1 MAARKNNKG
10 TSLLE
15 VMAAMLVL
23 AIGIMGIAPLM
34 IVTSD
39 SNSFSRE
46 LTRAN
51 TLASDKIEELRAGG
65 GYAPL
70 PYVRNETNIE
80 SKYSRTT
87 RIDAYESDVTVPPGV
102 YRLHITMNWTDQ
114 NGLPRSTEYWTYT
127 TRR

>member
-1 MAARKNNKG
+1 MTNLFNNKG

-34 IVTSD
+34 VVTSD

-70 PYVRNETNIE
+70 PYIRNEINIE
-80 SKYSRTT
+80 NKYNRTI
-87 RIDAYESDVTVPPGV
+87 RIDAYESDITVPPGV
-102 YRLHITMNWTDQ
+102 YRIHVTMNWTDQ

>member
-1 MAARKNNKG
+1 MAAKLNNKG

-51 TLASDKIEELRAGG
+51 TLASDRIEQLRAGG
-65 GYAPL
+65 GYSPL
-70 PYVRNETNIE
+70 PYIRNETNIE
-80 SKYSRTT
+80 SKYNRTT
-87 RIDAYESDVTVPPGV
+87 RIDANDSDATVPPGV
-102 YRLHITMNWTDQ
+102 FRLHITMSWTDH

>member
-1 MAARKNNKG
+1 MAARLDNTG

-51 TLASDKIEELRAGG
+51 TLASDRIEQMRAGG

-70 PYVRNETNIE
+70 PYIRTETNLE
-80 SKYSRTT
+80 NKYNRTT
-87 RIDAYESDVTVPPGV
+87 RIDAIESDATVPPGV
-102 YRLHITMNWTDQ
+102 YRLHVTLSWIDY